1 MHGVGERVAA
11 RDVELIEADVVQEH
25 IDAAQVVRR
34 GVDLLPVEALAHA
47 VHAQDLGELQQQRA
61 RAAGGVVD
69 LVDALLVADDDVREQ
84 LRDLLWGEELAA
96 RLAGAGGVHVH
107 QVLVRVAEEVDV
119 ALVDAAE
126 VEVADA
132 DDDLGKALAAQLE
145 VSAELVARHV
155 HVVEQALEVLLG
167 RLADARC
174 LDGLED
180 ARDADVQ
187 LRVAGG
193 VLRHVAEQLRGQ
205 DEVALVLGDAG
216 AGRLGFLV
224 RHRGVR
230 EIVVARFMLAIVDE
244 LAEVLR
250 DEPIEQEAE
259 DIRLEV
265 PSVNGAAD
273 AVRDAPD
280 GFVQLCLLVL
290 ARHVSSPCS
299 RRLPADV

>member
-1 MHGVGERVAA
+1 M
-11 RDVELIEADVVQEH
+11 VQEH
-25 IDAAQVVRR
+25 VDTAEVVRR
-34 GVDLLPVEALAHA
+34 GVDLLTVEALAHA

-84 LRDLLWGEELAA
+84 LRDLLRREELAA
-96 RLAGAGGVHVH
+96 RLAGARCVHVH
-107 QVLVRVAEEVDV
+107 QVLVGVAEQVDV
-119 ALVDAAE
+119 ALVDLAE

-132 DDDLGKALAAQLE
+132 DDDLCEALAALLE
-145 VSAELVARHV
+145 VAAELVARHV
-155 HVVEQALEVLLG
+155 HVVEQPLEVLLG
-167 RLADARC
+167 RLADARR

-187 LRVAGG
+187 LRVACG

-216 AGRLGFLV
+216 AGRLGV
-224 RHRGVR
+224 PVAHRGIAEVG
-230 EIVVARFMLAIVDE
+230 IARLMLALVDE

-250 DEPIEQEAE
+250 DEPVEEEAQ

-265 PSVNGAAD
+265 PSVHGPAD

-280 GFVQLCLLVL
+280 RLVQLCLLVL
-290 ARHVSSPCS
+290 ARHVFTPYS
-299 RRLPADV
+299 RRHRRRRFDNLR